1 MRVGI
6 SGKGGIGKTTV
17 AAGVA
22 RGLGRRGWRV
32 VAIDCD
38 SDPNLALGLGC
49 TEQRAADQRPLLEQ
63 SGDDRRLPPRGTPVS
78 QLVAEYGLP
87 AGDDVTA
94 VLAAQ
99 VERAGSG

>member
-6 SGKGGIGKTTV
+6 SGKGGTGKTTV
-17 AAGVA
+17 AAGLA
-22 RGLGRRGWRV
+22 RGLGRQGWRV

-49 TEQRAADQRPLLEQ
+49 TEQQAADQRPLLAQ
-63 SGDDRRLPPRGTPVS
+63 SGDDRRLPPRGTPMT

-87 AGDDVTA
+87 TADHVTA

-99 VERAGSG
+99 VQRAGSG